1 MKRII
6 KNSYK
11 QIYANKIDNSEET
24 DKLLEMYN
32 LLWLNQE
39 EIENVNIPVTSNEIK
54 TVLKVF
60 QLTKVEDQVVS
71 QVKSVKHLEKS

>member
-11 QIYANKIDNSEET
+11 QIYANKIDNAEET

>member
-1 MKRII
+1 M
-6 KNSYK
+6 
-11 QIYANKIDNSEET
+11 

-39 EIENVNIPVTSNEIK
+39 EIENVNTPVTSNEIK

-60 QLTKVEDQVVS
+60 QLTKVEDQIVS